1 MGSNVA
7 KVERSRLVE
16 KSPVYYGWVI
26 LVVGTL
32 AMIMSSPGQT
42 YSVSIFI
49 EQFIEEL
56 GLSRTLVSS
65 LYSVGTITG
74 SLALPAIGRQVDKRG
89 ARSMVVIVSILLGL
103 ACIYMGL
110 VQNALMLGVGF
121 VSVRRFV

>member
-32 AMIMSSPGQT
+32 GMIMSSPGQT

-56 GLSRTLVSS
+56 GLSRTLVST

-74 SLALPAIGRQVDKRG
+74 SLALPAIGRQVDKRYYCTK
-89 ARSMVVIVSILLGL
+89 SI
-103 ACIYMGL
+103 MM
-110 VQNALMLGVGF
+110 Q
-121 VSVRRFV
+121 